1 MKKIFLMLLLVFCV
15 VSCDYELKRAEQAY
29 NDKKYIESMEIV
41 LGYFEKNPEKLG
53 KIRPKVR
60 NEISEKFSNIVNYYD
75 NIYLNGNSIEEKL
88 EAAHNLLKINIL
100 LGRYEFS
107 EQFTDFRKAYNT
119 EVIYK
124 KYEELVSRQF
134 ESDFGRKNFTA
145 AYDILTYCQ
154 DEPLDT
160 LMKEIDSSG
169 KNKYEYLELHKKLSQ
184 LVADK
189 FIILG
194 KKFEELKWF
203 RNAEKAYHAADR
215 AFSRYEDNYKNSR
228 NKFKQSQDT
237 ANKIEAEEN
246 YKRGVEKLKNAADE
260 TDYRNA
266 ASYFANS
273 RKYVSGYKDSVELEK
288 EATHKADLIAANKS
302 YDRGMAYLK
311 NGTSK
316 LNYRNAASEF
326 RNADK
331 YISGFKDSRKLADK
345 YYEMGYIRYSINGN
359 ISSINQKIDS
369 RMQGIGKR
377 VSGKA
382 DVVISYQ
389 TDYDYNISTFPPDI
403 TNKRENIE
411 TKDADGNTITRE
423 YIFEEVKNISIEKIK
438 IRYKITVNG
447 LINYS
452 NNNKIELENKVKTL
466 QYTGNVPSK
475 YKAQKEEILGEKKM
489 YNKAY
494 NSFISKISS
503 EIDDIVY
510 KISRL

>member
-1 MKKIFLMLLLVFCV
+1 MKKLFLMLLMVFCV
-15 VSCDYELKRAEQAY
+15 VSCDYELKKAEQAY
-29 NDKKYIESMEIV
+29 NEKKYIESMEIV
-41 LGYFEKNPEKLG
+41 LGYFENNPDKLG

-60 NEISEKFSNIVNYYD
+60 YDIAGKFSNIVSYYD
-75 NIYLNGNSIEEKL
+75 NIYLNGSSIEEKL
-88 EAAHNLLKINIL
+88 EAIHNLLKINIL

-107 EQFTDFRKAYNT
+107 EQFTDFRKVYNT
-119 EVIYK
+119 QVIYK

-134 ESDFGRKNFTA
+134 ESDFGQKNFTA

-160 LMKEIDSSG
+160 LIKEINSSE

-203 RNAEKAYHAADR
+203 RNAERAYYAADR
-215 AFSRYEDNYKNSR
+215 AFSRYENNYKNSQ
-228 NKFKQSQDT
+228 NKFEQNQNI
-237 ANKIEAEEN
+237 ANENDAEEN
-246 YKRGVEKLKNAADE
+246 YKRGVEKLKNATDE

-273 RKYVSGYKDSVELEK
+273 RKYVSNYKDSIELEK
-288 EATHKADLIAANKS
+288 KAIHQADLIAANKS

-316 LNYRNAASEF
+316 LNYRNAANEF
-326 RNADK
+326 RKANE
-331 YISGFKDSRKLADK
+331 YISGFKDSSKLAAK
-345 YYEMGYIRYSINGN
+345 YYEMGYIRYSIDGN
-359 ISSINQKIDS
+359 ISSVNQEIDR
-369 RMQGIGKR
+369 RMQDIGKK
-377 VSGKA
+377 VSKNA

-389 TDYDYNISTFPPDI
+389 TDYDYNISTLPPDI

-411 TKDADGNTITRE
+411 TKDADGNSITRE

-438 IRYKITVNG
+438 IRYQIAVNG
-447 LINYS
+447 LIKYS
-452 NNNKIELENKVKTL
+452 NNNKIELENRVKTL

-494 NSFISKISS
+494 SSFISKINS
-503 EIDDIVY
+503 EIDNILN
-510 KISRL
+510 KLSRL